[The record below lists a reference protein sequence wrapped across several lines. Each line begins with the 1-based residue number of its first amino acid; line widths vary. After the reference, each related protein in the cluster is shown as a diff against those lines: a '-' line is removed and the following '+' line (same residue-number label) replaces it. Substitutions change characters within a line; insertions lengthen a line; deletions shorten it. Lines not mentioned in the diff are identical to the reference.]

1 MEVSGMGQT
10 NDNRSIRISSLKKDD
25 KDRFLLTYFRR
36 NAREKFTKIS
46 KQTGIPVTSI
56 FDSLSRNDAK
66 FVNRYTALIDFKKM
80 GYNSRVSIALKVNKK
95 EKEEIKDFLMKN
107 KKVNTLL

>member
-1 MEVSGMGQT
+1 MGQT

-46 KQTGIPVTSI
+46 KHGNFRHLKAGAIPSFQTRHWIHIG
-56 FDSLSRNDAK
+56 
-66 FVNRYTALIDFKKM
+66 
-80 GYNSRVSIALKVNKK
+80 
-95 EKEEIKDFLMKN
+95 
-107 KKVNTLL
+107 